1 VDLIGALEALGWVA
15 FVAALAPLLSALLPG
30 PPVPQVVLLIAG
42 GVLIGPQ
49 ALGLADVADLGLLP
63 DVGLGFLFLLAGYEL
78 DLSLFRDRPGQL
90 AVVGWAVSM
99 LLAIGTVGILAAL
112 GLVRAFV
119 PVALALTT
127 TALGTLLPILRE
139 HDLLGGRFGRFILGA
154 GAVGEIFP
162 VIAIALFLGTRS
174 EFVAVL
180 SLMAVGVLALLL
192 TLVPRLARGTRVQR
206 ILHEGA
212 DTTAQTTVRWTVLLL
227 LLMLVVAAEFGLD
240 VILGAFLAGIVLR
253 RAAPGDP
260 LSLEHKLDAIG
271 YGFFIPVFFVV
282 SGMKLDIDSIV
293 EAPGRLLLFLVLL
306 LVARG
311 LPALFVYRTALTM
324 TERLQMV
331 FITATTLPLL
341 VALSEIGLRNG
352 TMLRENAAALV
363 GAGALSVL
371 IFPALAVAVGRR
383 RGVPTTAPT

>member
-1 VDLIGALEALGWVA
+1 
-15 FVAALAPLLSALLPG
+15 
-30 PPVPQVVLLIAG
+30 
-42 GVLIGPQ
+42 
-49 ALGLADVADLGLLP
+49 
-63 DVGLGFLFLLAGYEL
+63 
-78 DLSLFRDRPGQL
+78 
-90 AVVGWAVSM
+90 
-99 LLAIGTVGILAAL
+99 
-112 GLVRAFV
+112 
-119 PVALALTT
+119 
-127 TALGTLLPILRE
+127 
-139 HDLLGGRFGRFILGA
+139 
-154 GAVGEIFP
+154 
-162 VIAIALFLGTRS
+162 
-174 EFVAVL
+174 
-180 SLMAVGVLALLL
+180 
-192 TLVPRLARGTRVQR
+192 
-206 ILHEGA
+206 
-212 DTTAQTTVRWTVLLL
+212 
-227 LLMLVVAAEFGLD
+227 MLVVAAEFGLD

-311 LPALFVYRTALTM
+311 LPALIVYRTALTM